1 MATFKEE
8 EETGTLL
15 YYASKGNVPILKHM
29 LDNGTSVDVADYDG
43 RTALHL
49 AASEGH
55 TAAVELLLEYGPCVN
70 PCDRFN
76 ETPLA
81 NARRYGHK
89 DICALLEAKGG
100 FVKPSTSILEYE
112 IDPAELGLQK
122 ARPVGKGAFG
132 EIKIVKWRG
141 TTVAAKTILSHLTS
155 DQKIV
160 KEFIDELALLSRLRH
175 PNIMQFLGAVTKSQ
189 PFIIVTEYLPK
200 GDLHD
205 YLDRKGKLDALTA
218 VKFALDIAKG
228 MNYLHQHKP
237 DPIVHRD
244 LKPRNLLLHEAGY
257 LKVAD
262 FGLGKLLD
270 ASEASKQYAMTGETG
285 SYRYM
290 APEVFLH
297 KAYDKSVDVFSFAII
312 VHELFEGGPH
322 SKFQGAKDIAHFR
335 AKEGKRPAFSANT
348 YPPHMKDLL
357 KQCWHQEPPMRPS
370 FATIIVELEEILH
383 RVQHKKV
390 DGSFRLFTCIKPVSS
405 DPNMLGPVIA
415 VPSEGSE
422 DLGS

>member
-1 MATFKEE
+1 MGSFKQE

-29 LDNGTSVDVADYDG
+29 LDNGTSVDAVDYDG

-55 TAAVELLLEYGPCVN
+55 TAAVKLLLEYGSSVN

-81 NARRYGHK
+81 NARRYGYEE
-89 DICALLEAKGG
+89 ICDLLVASGG
-100 FVKPSTSILEYE
+100 FVKPISTLSEYE
-112 IDPAELGLQK
+112 IDPAELSLEK
-122 ARPVGKGAFG
+122 ARSVGKGAFG

-141 TTVAAKTILSHLTS
+141 TVVAAKTILSHLTS

-160 KEFIDELALLSRLRH
+160 KEFVDELALLSRLRH
-175 PNIMQFLGAVTKSQ
+175 PNIMQFLGAVTKTQ

-228 MNYLHQHKP
+228 MNYLHEHKP

-270 ASEASKQYAMTGETG
+270 ASEATKQYLMTGETG

-312 VHELFEGGPH
+312 VHEIC
-322 SKFQGAKDIAHFR
+322 S
-335 AKEGKRPAFSANT
+335 
-348 YPPHMKDLL
+348 
-357 KQCWHQEPPMRPS
+357 CQEDS
-370 FATIIVELEEILH
+370 T
-383 RVQHKKV
+383 
-390 DGSFRLFTCIKPVSS
+390 
-405 DPNMLGPVIA
+405 
-415 VPSEGSE
+415 
-422 DLGS
+422 